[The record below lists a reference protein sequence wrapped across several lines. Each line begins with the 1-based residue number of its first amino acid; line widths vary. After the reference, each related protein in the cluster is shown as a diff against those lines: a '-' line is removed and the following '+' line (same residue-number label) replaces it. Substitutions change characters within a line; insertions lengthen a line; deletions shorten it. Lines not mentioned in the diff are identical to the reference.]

1 MRGSQ
6 TSQPNDR
13 SEEIGVAAVVVG
25 QRSYEF
31 SHGMRFPGFC
41 RDWMAV
47 YFLLINGRAARKP
60 SATIR
65 ARA

>member
-1 MRGSQ
+1 
-6 TSQPNDR
+6 
-13 SEEIGVAAVVVG
+13 VVVVVG

-47 YFLLINGRAARKP
+47 FFLLINGRAARKP

-65 ARA
+65 ARGWSAIAGTHINVSEN